1 MNAVYKKFAELLEK
15 NNITAYQVSKQTGV
29 STSTLSEWKNGNYI
43 PKLDKMQ
50 KIANF
55 FGVTVDYF
63 LEDLEERKE

>member
-1 MNAVYKKFAELLEK
+1 MYKKFAELLEK

-29 STSTLSEWKNGNYI
+29 STSTLSEWKNGNYT